1 MKNFKINKII
11 GIVLTLL
18 SIISVSFCVY
28 EISLLANIETFYRTM
43 GAILL
48 IVLLIT
54 LVYSLVDGFRYNKNK
69 KLVISSILT
78 ILLSII
84 SLAMGL
90 VINKVY
96 TTLDNMNSNDVAY
109 KTVLVSLKDLGNVEN
124 LKDIKIGIITNE
136 EDINGY
142 ILPMEVMEKYSLD
155 KNNEIVKI
163 SDNITLMSKLLNNE
177 VDAIFISSNYKS
189 MFQSLE
195 NFEETTK
202 FYEITTYGKNYKK
215 SEVEKDITSN
225 KTEISEPFTILLLGI
240 DSYEE
245 EIGEGGSY
253 NGDTI
258 MLLAVDPSTLDVTM
272 FSIPRDTY
280 TYMACGGA
288 LTKINHAAWGGTNC
302 MIKTVEKF
310 TGLKVDYYAMINFK
324 GVGKLVDAVGGIDV
338 DVPMD
343 FCETNATIEWT
354 PGTDICLNKGY
365 QHLNGPEALAL
376 ARHRKTLP
384 LGDFQRGQ
392 NQQLVVEAMIS
403 QIKNLKSVNDFLN
416 VLDTVS
422 KSIKTNMST
431 DEMLSLYNIAKN
443 VLLKSGD
450 IKLNITKTFLTG
462 YSLYIWIND
471 NYSYTFQY
479 YKQSLDEI
487 TDAIKVTL
495 GQKEKEVIKE
505 FSFSINKPYEK
516 YIAGDKYYN
525 EAQKPVMT
533 DLTKLGLSAAKAW
546 AEAYG
551 LNVTIEYI
559 TDDTGNYEDGQI
571 ISQSI
576 HEDELLELASNNLVL
591 KVAKVSSAS
600 STIEESKENIED
612 ILPLSSNDED

>member
-124 LKDIKIGIITNE
+124 LKDIKIGLITNE

-189 MFQSLE
+189 MFQSLD
-195 NFEETTK
+195 NYEETTT

-245 EIGEGGSY
+245 EIGDGGSY

-324 GVGKLVDAVGGIDV
+324 GVGKLVDAVGGVDV
-338 DVPMD
+338 DVPVE
-343 FCETNATIEWT
+343 FCETNAIH
-354 PGTDICLNKGY
+354 GGQICLKPGY
-365 QHLNGPEALAL
+365 QHLNGDEALAFS
-376 ARHRKTLP
+376 RHRKTLP

-392 NQQLVVEAMIS
+392 HQQLVVEALVS
-403 QIKNLKSVNDFLN
+403 RVKSLRSVNDFLN

-431 DEMLSLYNIAKN
+431 EEMLSLYNVAKN
-443 VLLKSGD
+443 ALTQSDTVQ
-450 IKLNITKTFLTG
+450 LNITKTFLTG
-462 YSLYIWIND
+462 YSLYIWLNG

-487 TDAIKVTL
+487 IDALKVTL
-495 GQKEKEVIKE
+495 GQKERKVIKE
-505 FSFSINKPYEK
+505 FTFSIKKPYEK
-516 YIAGDKYYN
+516 YVAGDKYYN
-525 EAQKPVMT
+525 EAQRPVMA

-546 AEAYG
+546 AEANG
-551 LNVTIEYI
+551 LNVNIEYV
-559 TDDTGNYEDGQI
+559 DTNEYSNGTI

-576 HEDELLELASNNLVL
+576 HEDELLELASKNLTL
-591 KVAKVSSAS
+591 KVASNSNVVN
-600 STIEESKENIED
+600 EEQGESLLEEV
-612 ILPLSSNDED
+612 LPIN